1 MERAKE
7 KAFRTRMLRPMV
19 TNCDKTLSCKCIKR
33 GNYRTE
39 NFKAVFHTTEHQK
52 TNVNVN
58 YHKLEMRHT
67 LAKHFLLNQEVSKKY
82 LHQRNWNPKK
92 VTAGKAIFKTAS
104 FSKPIPASLCHA
116 FRHASEIMLA
126 SNSVLHFMKGTWMGQ
141 KSTLRNH
148 DNCVSRFT

>member
-1 MERAKE
+1 MERTKE
-7 KAFRTRMLRPMV
+7 KAFRTHMLRPMV

-52 TNVNVN
+52 TNKNVN

-92 VTAGKAIFKTAS
+92 VTAGKAIFKT
-104 FSKPIPASLCHA
+104 
-116 FRHASEIMLA
+116 M
-126 SNSVLHFMKGTWMGQ
+126 LHFLSQYLHHFATHSVMHQKSCWRLTVFYILWKGQ
-141 KSTLRNH
+141 KNTLRNH